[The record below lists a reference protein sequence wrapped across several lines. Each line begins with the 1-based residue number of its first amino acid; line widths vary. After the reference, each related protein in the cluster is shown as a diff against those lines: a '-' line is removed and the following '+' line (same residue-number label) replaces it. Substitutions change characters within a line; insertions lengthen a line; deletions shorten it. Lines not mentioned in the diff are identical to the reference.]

1 MKKKTMAIAVGGIV
15 LALSAC
21 GQKKSVAD
29 EPIDITDSLA
39 ERSAAASEEKD
50 VVNEPVGITDSLA
63 EHSTAASEVQEK
75 SEPLSDT
82 GNIDAVLESLTGE
95 YEYSSDTETGRLFIQ
110 KSSYGYDIS
119 DYVSDAPYRFLA
131 DSSNIETIDNN
142 RIHIKYPEQVF
153 SDGGAVFGY
162 YILEYD
168 QEGIDVYYGKTA
180 SEDAEFLY
188 HATKKTETYGYEGTY
203 LDYSVNEPALE
214 IKKNSDGT
222 YQVQIDLFRLYLLDD
237 GIGKETENGL
247 EFTATGPGPGETKV
261 NGVITLEGS
270 IATVTILGQEWL
282 DFAGLSEY
290 KFYRT
295 FDVPDDTD
303 VEKTAEELFDL
314 FINGSVNAADS
325 SGSEFSINDLDQD
338 AYSVGEQADLDN
350 DGEDELVINGPYGG
364 MYLDARDNKVYK
376 FAEGDGTAVVLS
388 YTYYNGAVWI
398 MYSNQSSAGFE
409 YYHMEKYEGADHLAA
424 EMNFGEEF
432 DVNNA
437 EAGVKYTWNER
448 EISSEEYTALCSKI
462 FAAQVSTD

>member
-29 EPIDITDSLA
+29 KPIDITDSLA

-168 QEGIDVYYGKTA
+168 QDGIDVYYGKTA

-214 IKKNSDGT
+214 IRKNSDGT